1 VVDTGGHGKR
11 ICHCN
16 GVLIGTTYNFRIFI
30 IEGAITVG
38 VALLAYFVVPTWSHK
53 AKFVS
58 LHTHHIIPFDLMNN
72 FAADRIRESEALP
85 APEYRL

>member
-1 VVDTGGHGKR
+1 MGMVSAFVTGMEQLNRHK
-11 ICHCN
+11 
-16 GVLIGTTYNFRIFI
+16 YNFRIFI

-58 LHTHHIIPFDLMNN
+58 LHTHHIIPFD
-72 FAADRIRESEALP
+72 
-85 APEYRL
+85 

>member
-1 VVDTGGHGKR
+1 VVDMGGHGEC
-11 ICHCN
+11 ICHFN
-16 GVLIGTTYNFRIFI
+16 RVLIGSTYNFRIFI

-53 AKFVS
+53 AKFVG

-72 FAADRIRESEALP
+72 STADRIRESEALP